1 MATKL
6 LSHNDHREAGNSH
19 LEYMRELLSKHGDEA
34 KIDLHAD
41 HMRSLLAFAS
51 PDKS

>member
-19 LEYMRELLSKHGDEA
+19 LEYMRELLSKHGDET
-34 KIDLHAD
+34 KNDLHAD
-41 HMRSLLAFAS
+41 HMRSLLAVAS
-51 PDKS
+51 LDKS

>member
-1 MATKL
+1 MANMT
-6 LSHNDHREAGNSH
+6 HEEHREAGQSH

-34 KIDLHAD
+34 KIDLHAG

-51 PDKS
+51 PDKR

>member
-1 MATKL
+1 MAAKM
-6 LSHNDHREAGNSH
+6 SDNDHREAGKSH

-34 KIDLHAD
+34 KIDLHAG

-51 PDKS
+51 PDKR

>member
-1 MATKL
+1 MAMKFT
-6 LSHNDHREAGNSH
+6 DEERREAGRSH
-19 LEYMRELLSKHGDEA
+19 LEYMRELLSKQGDKA

-51 PDKS
+51 PDKR

>member
-6 LSHNDHREAGNSH
+6 LSHNAHREAGKSH
-19 LEYMRELLSKHGDEA
+19 LEYMRELLSKQGDDA

-51 PDKS
+51 SDEH